1 MYSGA
6 DARFAAIRRYQTW
19 FSLRMSVGDA
29 IVRRPW
35 KNLNAVDFELTVI
48 QDDAVAF
55 IDSRF
60 IAFDQKT

>member
-1 MYSGA
+1 MYSRRN
-6 DARFAAIRRYQTW
+6 ARFAAIRRYQTW
-19 FSLRMSVGDA
+19 FSLRIVSGDA

-35 KNLNAVDFELTVI
+35 KNLNAVDFVTEVI

-60 IAFDQKT
+60 LAFRPET

>member
-1 MYSGA
+1 MYSRA

-19 FSLRMSVGDA
+19 FSLRIVVGDA

-35 KNLNAVDFELTVI
+35 KNLNAADFVMTVI

-60 IAFDQKT
+60 LAFRQKT